1 MGQKTNGIV
10 DTLSNEDL
18 QCRKGVGRGICIGRR
33 WLGLLRALWQETLGS
48 VGTERLPQATGV
60 HTMCVQ
66 TLPFCVQQQAVG
78 KSSPNTTQKMI
89 DDLVVQ
95 SKVTHLA
102 L

>member
-78 KSSPNTTQKMI
+78 KQPEHHTKMI

-95 SKVTHLA
+95 SKVTHFA